1 MVRMNFITFEKLFF
15 IMFTLSSAIL
25 SVTSILKG
33 ALAKLKTQHQ
43 EDPSSPTLA
52 SNKPTL
58 LRALFTV
65 GALCRHFDFDQE
77 DFKGAN
83 KVNATNIFKFDLQN

>member
-1 MVRMNFITFEKLFF
+1 MNFNSFLYFHK
-15 IMFTLSSAIL
+15 LSSAIL
-25 SVTSILKG
+25 SIISVFKG

-43 EDPSSPTLA
+43 EEPSSPTLA

-77 DFKGAN
+77 QFKGAN
-83 KVNATNIFKFDLQN
+83 KVNTTDIFQLRLQT